1 MRTTWAPAGRP
12 PVIRRVSKRREVSS
26 VIAVTPAGR
35 IVARHVVGTV
45 KGPDVIR
52 ALRHFRHVLG
62 RPLLLVWDRS
72 NTHRDQRVQRFVA
85 AHPADY
91 AAWFLPPYAPDLNPE
106 EQANGVIK
114 SRMANALPESVAEL
128 RALACRSIRYLQRHP
143 GLVTNFFRHAGLHV
157 KQPE

>member
-1 MRTTWAPAGRP
+1 M
-12 PVIRRVSKRREVSS
+12 SKRREVSS
-26 VIAVTPAGR
+26 VIAVTPTGR
-35 IVARHVVGTV
+35 IVARHVIGTV

-62 RPLLLVWDRS
+62 QPLLLVWDRS

-106 EQANGVIK
+106 EQANSVIK
-114 SRMANALPESVAEL
+114 SRMANALPASIAEL
-128 RALACRSIRYLQRHP
+128 RDLACRSIRYLQRHP
-143 GLVTNFFRHAGLHV
+143 GLVSNFFRHAGLHV